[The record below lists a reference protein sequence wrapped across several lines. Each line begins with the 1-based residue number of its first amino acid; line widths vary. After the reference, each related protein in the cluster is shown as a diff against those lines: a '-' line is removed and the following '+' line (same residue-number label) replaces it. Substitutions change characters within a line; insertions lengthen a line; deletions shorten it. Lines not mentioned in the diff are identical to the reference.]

1 MEGHRGREVA
11 KKSGVRLLACSRQR
25 NTKGERWRATQISS
39 ALRARFL
46 TPEFRNVHATAADLS
61 LRYVD
66 LNRRINHDYGFFG
79 GRFQA
84 IIDSSWNNTRVSDA
98 YPGWFAFAAFA
109 SRAIGQAELGAEI
122 ALNAARFYRET
133 GDHKAALEKF
143 VSPDLVPVGAR
154 LIEGLVDEQA
164 RLAATFLVAFAS
176 ALRRRGAFQ
185 GVAFPALLDPRTFTV
200 SLHRLLELLTEAP
213 GSDPIERIA
222 SVSLTLRNM
231 MENGNRR
238 IYGDICGAGQ
248 DYLHFRESRKGSV
261 TPEQV
266 LNEFALCNRP
276 DLAKTAYDYAL
287 QHLRDT
293 SPPLDFEQVF
303 PAMIGDAR
311 PLVVAAF
318 ALYEQAG
325 QTPDLEEK
333 NLRVAFAN
341 NFVIYREQREA
352 LQPAFTPGAV
362 LPGEVGRLKLLAII
376 TPESRL
382 SCAWR
387 HGRSRNTLN
396 ATCPPEACICC
407 SRVRPSTTGDCSPT
421 AGCPSSTRLDRATG
435 IHEPCGPRPTPMPMK
450 ESERVNG
457 DEVR

>member
-1 MEGHRGREVA
+1 MAGDPDFV
-11 KKSGVRLLACSRQR
+11 S
-25 NTKGERWRATQISS
+25 TQS
-39 ALRARFL
+39 AL
-46 TPEFRNVHATAADLS
+46 PDSGIPDVHATAADLS

-84 IIDSSWNNTRVSDA
+84 IIDPSWNTTGVSDA

-143 VSPDLVPVGAR
+143 VSPDLVQLGAR

-176 ALRRRGAFQ
+176 ALRRQGAFQ

-303 PAMIGDAR
+303 PGILGDAR

-325 QTPDLEEK
+325 QTTDIAEK
-333 NLRVAFAN
+333 NLYVAFAN
-341 NFVIYREQREA
+341 NFVIYREQKEA
-352 LQPAFTPGAV
+352 LQPAFTPPAV
-362 LPGEVGRLKLLAII
+362 LPGEVDRLKLLAII
-376 TPESRL
+376 TPGIEVVLRL
-382 SCAWR
+382 ETWTFAEYAER
-387 HGRSRNTLN
+387 YLPARG
-396 ATCPPEACICC
+396 
-407 SRVRPSTTGDCSPT
+407 
-421 AGCPSSTRLDRATG
+421 LDLLQSRATEYNWG
-435 IHEPCGPRPTPMPMK
+435 LFADRWVPIIDSFGPCYRNPRAMWPAPNPDPN
-450 ESERVNG
+450 ESI
-457 DEVR
+457 

>member
-1 MEGHRGREVA
+1 MAGDPDFV
-11 KKSGVRLLACSRQR
+11 S
-25 NTKGERWRATQISS
+25 TQS
-39 ALRARFL
+39 AL
-46 TPEFRNVHATAADLS
+46 PDSGIPDVHTTAADLS

-84 IIDSSWNNTRVSDA
+84 IIDPSWNTTEVSDA
-98 YPGWFAFAAFA
+98 YPGWFAFASFA

-143 VSPDLVPVGAR
+143 VSPDLVQLGAR

-176 ALRRRGAFQ
+176 ALRRQGAFQ
-185 GVAFPALLDPRTFTV
+185 GVAVPALLDPRTFTV
-200 SLHRLLELLTEAP
+200 SLHRLLELLAEAP

-248 DYLHFRESRKGSV
+248 DYLHFRDSRKGNV

-293 SPPLDFEQVF
+293 SPPLDFELVF

-325 QTPDLEEK
+325 QTTDIAGK

-341 NFVIYREQREA
+341 NFVIYREQKEA

-362 LPGEVGRLKLLAII
+362 LPGEVDRLKLLAII
-376 TPESRL
+376 TPGIEVVLRL
-382 SCAWR
+382 ETWTFAEYAER
-387 HGRSRNTLN
+387 HLPARGLHLLQS
-396 ATCPPEACICC
+396 
-407 SRVRPSTTGDCSPT
+407 
-421 AGCPSSTRLDRATG
+421 RATEYNWG
-435 IHEPCGPRPTPMPMK
+435 LFEDRWVPIIDSFGPCYRNPRAMWPA
-450 ESERVNG
+450 
-457 DEVR
+457 